1 MSSVPLLKKIKSD
14 CDWQFCYACTYSVIV
29 VDLLNRAVGAGVA
42 DAAAAGPKLPACPPK
57 INKKKCI
64 RVVSR

>member
-42 DAAAAGPKLPACPPK
+42 DAAAAEPKLPAWPPE
-57 INKKKCI
+57 NKQKKRI